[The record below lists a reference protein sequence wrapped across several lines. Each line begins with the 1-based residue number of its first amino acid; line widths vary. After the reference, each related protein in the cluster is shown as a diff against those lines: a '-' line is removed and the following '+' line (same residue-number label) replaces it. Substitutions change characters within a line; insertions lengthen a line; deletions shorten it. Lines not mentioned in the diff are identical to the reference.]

1 MPMLSTVLS
10 VISVVFTLNVVL
22 AAIVVFFERRSPSS
36 TWAWLFVLFFIPII
50 GFIIY
55 LIFGRYTGKK
65 KAFGPKIIRDM
76 ETLDGFAFKASCS
89 DIMVNSYLMTHR
101 KVKNT

>member
-1 MPMLSTVLS
+1 MLSTVLS

-65 KAFGPKIIRDM
+65 
-76 ETLDGFAFKASCS
+76 
-89 DIMVNSYLMTHR
+89 
-101 KVKNT
+101 